1 LEELDLTV
9 KSRATIIP
17 VFYKVKPHLVPG
29 FADLVD
35 RFTKVCDALLLSLKV
50 IGALL
55 RKEQLD
61 RL

>member
-1 LEELDLTV
+1 
-9 KSRATIIP
+9 
-17 VFYKVKPHLVPG
+17 
-29 FADLVD
+29 LVD
-35 RFTKVCDALLLSLKV
+35 RFTKVSDALLLSLKV